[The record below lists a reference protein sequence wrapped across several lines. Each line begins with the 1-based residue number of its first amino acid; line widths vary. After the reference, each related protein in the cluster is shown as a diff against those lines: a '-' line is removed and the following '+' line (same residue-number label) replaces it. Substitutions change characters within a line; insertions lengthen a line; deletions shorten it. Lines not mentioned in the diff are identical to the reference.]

1 MMLSTGASDGGANAG
16 SLNYLRL
23 MNGAG
28 SQVAAGFNNSDLGA
42 RITYFFTEACQTY
55 VVKQGCYL
63 DGSCSGT
70 VSLTI
75 ECKCL
80 LAYI

>member
-1 MMLSTGASDGGANAG
+1 MVLSTCTSDGGANAG
-16 SLNYLRL
+16 FVNYLRL

-28 SQVAAGFNNSDLGA
+28 SQVASAVNSCEFGA
-42 RITYFFTEACQTY
+42 RITYVFTGACQTY

-63 DGSCSGT
+63 EGSCSGT

-75 ECKCL
+75 TSENPPH
-80 LAYI
+80 